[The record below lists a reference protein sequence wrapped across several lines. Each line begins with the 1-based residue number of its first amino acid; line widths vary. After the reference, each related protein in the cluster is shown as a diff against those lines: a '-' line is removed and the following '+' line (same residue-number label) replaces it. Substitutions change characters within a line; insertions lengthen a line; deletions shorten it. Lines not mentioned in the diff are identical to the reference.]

1 MENKNSQIEEGFS
14 QLIKNNELVYSL
26 LENSDNNKDKLFIC
40 INYQDKIAENEFAS
54 LYTDAECQNL
64 FKELKPSKGFNSTYS
79 FEIPQ
84 NDKLYLKSNLS
95 NEYIFYYKYCTEK
108 DIDQIKINKKNLK
121 ANFLEHKKD
130 SIKISF
136 NCPFSNETEKFNTK
150 YTIYIS
156 QGKNKRYKIFKDENE
171 QGKKIVEGNK
181 DTYEV
186 EVKINPNQKDQFFY
200 VVAETK
206 DPKVSLRPK
215 IIIKGGK
222 IPEPENKTETI
233 INAILIVMII
243 ITFIYKIYKR
253 KFKFQK
259 TAESN
264 SGNSTLI

>member
-26 LENSDNNKDKLFIC
+26 LENSDKNKDKLFIC

-156 QGKNKRYKIFKDENE
+156 QGKNKRYKIFKDEND

-233 INAILIVMII
+233 INAILSELKRLIHLNNMPV
-243 ITFIYKIYKR
+243 IYNKI
-253 KFKFQK
+253 
-259 TAESN
+259 N
-264 SGNSTLI
+264 

>member
-26 LENSDNNKDKLFIC
+26 LENSDNKKDKLFIC

-136 NCPFSNETEKFNTK
+136 NSLLIAHFPMKLKNLILNIPYIYLKERIKDIK
-150 YTIYIS
+150 YL
-156 QGKNKRYKIFKDENE
+156 KMKMNKV
-171 QGKKIVEGNK
+171 KKLLKEI
-181 DTYEV
+181 
-186 EVKINPNQKDQFFY
+186 
-200 VVAETK
+200 
-206 DPKVSLRPK
+206 R
-215 IIIKGGK
+215 
-222 IPEPENKTETI
+222 
-233 INAILIVMII
+233 ILM
-243 ITFIYKIYKR
+243 K
-253 KFKFQK
+253 
-259 TAESN
+259 
-264 SGNSTLI
+264 

>member
-121 ANFLEHKKD
+121 ANFLVNSASAIVFTSLINCLL
-130 SIKISF
+130 SISSIPFF
-136 NCPFSNETEKFNTK
+136 NLFSLFFNFFALLFHLFK
-150 YTIYIS
+150 Y
-156 QGKNKRYKIFKDENE
+156 F
-171 QGKKIVEGNK
+171 
-181 DTYEV
+181 
-186 EVKINPNQKDQFFY
+186 PN
-200 VVAETK
+200 
-206 DPKVSLRPK
+206 
-215 IIIKGGK
+215 
-222 IPEPENKTETI
+222 
-233 INAILIVMII
+233 
-243 ITFIYKIYKR
+243 
-253 KFKFQK
+253 
-259 TAESN
+259 N
-264 SGNSTLI
+264 SK